1 MHFPAD
7 AGLIFLTDEL
17 TNDRYLVD
25 SRATLSIIPCAS
37 KNNPSGTIL
46 KGANGLSIPSGGLN
60 TKTVQFQGKLFS
72 SCFLQAAVAGPILGI
87 DFLRR
92 FRITVAPETS
102 QIMFT
107 CMAVAQPVAKPS
119 LPSFFKRAA
128 GPPTLPGT
136 TPHFPHA
143 GEAITGGLISV

>member
-1 MHFPAD
+1 
-7 AGLIFLTDEL
+7 LIFLTDQL

-37 KNNPSGTIL
+37 NNSPSGPLL
-46 KGANGLSIPSGGLN
+46 KRANGLPIPSGGLN
-60 TKTVQFQGKLFS
+60 KKTVQFQGKLFTFS
-72 SCFLQAAVAGPILGI
+72 FLQAAVAGPILGI

-92 FRITVAPETS
+92 FRIPVAPETS

-107 CMAVAQPVAKPS
+107 CMTAAQPVAKPS

-136 TPHFPHA
+136 TSHFPHT